1 MVASAEQRARYRNFF
16 EDFFADAELR
26 NEEQEEVK
34 EILEAVM
41 IAGDVNEIQQAP
53 NNREFE
59 IDVEEGW
66 KSEWRCDKHAI
77 SWPLSAKHRTAR
89 WSPTSRFFSSC
100 LSTATL

>member
-1 MVASAEQRARYRNFF
+1 MCLVVLLTDLRIWIKNKTHTWHCFLSVTLAAPAEQRARYRNFF

-26 NEEQEEVK
+26 NEEQEEVN

-53 NNREFE
+53 NNRKFE

-66 KSEWRCDKHAI
+66 KSDSDA
-77 SWPLSAKHRTAR
+77 LS
-89 WSPTSRFFSSC
+89 
-100 LSTATL
+100 